1 MPSVMLF
8 GGSIDCMLIPHDFW
22 SSNWKV
28 MQCKKKE
35 IKEKQRKT
43 REREIWWK
51 KILFLFI
58 TESDTSPNIY
68 NGNQICKEWN

>member
-8 GGSIDCMLIPHDFW
+8 GASIDYMLIPHDFW

-43 REREIWWK
+43 RERERFDGRK
-51 KILFLFI
+51 FCSYSLL
-58 TESDTSPNIY
+58 
-68 NGNQICKEWN
+68 NQIQAPIYIYI